1 MAHYSA
7 IVIGGGT
14 MGTAAAWE
22 LGKRGER
29 ALVLEQFNHVHG
41 FGAHSGKTRII
52 RHAYSEGADYVPLVL
67 RADDLWVELESVS
80 GQQILHRVGGLEMSG
95 PGHTHTKQARRSAE
109 LHNVPFEVLEPAE
122 IRTRW
127 PAFHVPDDLDAIYC
141 PRSGFL
147 AVDPAL
153 TALGAQARTLGVEIK
168 ENEPARDWGATES
181 GAWVK
186 TGEATYTA
194 DRLIITA
201 GAWSSALLA
210 DLDLSLVVKR
220 KTLFW
225 LEVEQPERF
234 SADRFPVFIAD
245 SPGQEFYGFP
255 IFEEPGLK
263 VAVHT
268 GGQPTSPDDVDR
280 TVRDAE
286 KQDVLPA
293 AQQLFGGL
301 TGRVLSSVVC
311 LYTMSPDENFIV
323 DRHPR
328 WPHVVFGAGFSGHG
342 FKFATAIGEH
352 LTDLAF
358 DPSTKP
364 YPILSLSRF
373 ATVGSPR
380 A

>member
-80 GQQILHRVGGLEMSG
+80 GQKILHRVGGLEMSG
-95 PGHTHTKQARRSAE
+95 PGHTHTEQARRSAE
-109 LHNVPFEVLEPAE
+109 AHNVPFEVLEPSE

-127 PAFHVPDDLDAIYC
+127 PAFHEPDDWDAIYC

-147 AVDPAL
+147 AVEPAL
-153 TALGAQARTLGVEIK
+153 TALGAHARALGIEIK
-168 ENEPARDWGATES
+168 ENEPAREWGANES

-186 TGEATYTA
+186 TDEATYTA

-210 DLDLSLVVKR
+210 DLDLSFEVKR

-225 LEVEQPERF
+225 LDVEQPERF
-234 SADRFPVFIAD
+234 SPDRFPVFIAD

-255 IFEEPGLK
+255 IFDEPGLK

-280 TVRDAE
+280 NVRDAE

-293 AQQLFGGL
+293 AQRLFGGV

-311 LYTMSPDENFIV
+311 LYTMSPDEDFIV

-358 DPSTKP
+358 DPSTNP
-364 YPILSLSRF
+364 YPILSFSRF
-373 ATVGSPR
+373 STVTSSR